1 MAPALSPGDV
11 SGSCSLSE
19 IEVAIEPFHL
29 HLLSLLTPSHHQTP
43 TVTPSHRERL
53 TLHYVTSSQLKD
65 LLATQKGS
73 EHDVSNLSSERD
85 SNLSSERAS
94 NSKSDSEESVISI
107 LGTELGSLLESTDSI
122 HSDLIPGVY
131 EGGMKIW
138 ECAYDLVDYLASNE
152 DTIPLCGSSRI
163 LELGC
168 GVGLPGMVPLLCG
181 AGAVHFHDYNREV
194 LNCLTIPSVLSSF
207 ISGQPGLKSGQT
219 GKTGIVNDL
228 ASKTKFFY
236 GDWAD
241 FVTRHCNSGES
252 PYDIIL
258 TSETI
263 YSESSQPKLLEAL
276 KKLTNQN
283 TGLVVMAA
291 KVHYFGVGGSVAMFR
306 DLVTSDGHFE
316 ISVAKTTAA
325 SVSRVILLLR
335 PKKNFEV

>member
-1 MAPALSPGDV
+1 MAPSSSPGDV
-11 SGSCSLSE
+11 SGSCSLSD

-73 EHDVSNLSSERD
+73 EHV

-94 NSKSDSEESVISI
+94 NSKSDGEESVISI

-194 LNCLTIPSVLSSF
+194 LNYLTIPSVLSSC

-236 GDWAD
+236 GDWTD
-241 FVTRHCNSGES
+241 FVTRHCNSGEP

-276 KKLTNQN
+276 EKLTNQN

-291 KVHYFGVGGSVAMFR
+291 KVHYFGVGGSVTMFR

-316 ISVAKTTAA
+316 ISVAKTTTA

-335 PKKNFEV
+335 PKKSKF